1 VQARTILQKHA
12 AQNLIDSAV
21 AREARC
27 DHRTWLAL
35 WEVESRMGLTTCFG
49 SGGKESGG
57 VVSDLEQQ
65 HRERDRK
72 GNPPLFLSLGIGFV
86 IAAILVIVT
95 SGTAAAGL
103 PFVIAAAGLLGKGL
117 SDMRG
122 QQRAVGPPVSTEREL
137 LSAIKANG
145 GSITPAE
152 AAMETSLTV
161 READGMLSELA
172 GGGHLAVES
181 RDGALFYSLPGRP
194 NPELEGR

>member
-1 VQARTILQKHA
+1 
-12 AQNLIDSAV
+12 
-21 AREARC
+21 
-27 DHRTWLAL
+27 
-35 WEVESRMGLTTCFG
+35 MGWSTCLG
-49 SGGKESGG
+49 SDCKRSGG
-57 VVSDLEQQ
+57 VVSDLERQQ
-65 HRERDRK
+65 GEGDRK
-72 GNPPLFLSLGIGFV
+72 GNPYLYLSLGVGFV
-86 IAAILVIVT
+86 VDAILHMVT

-103 PFVIAAAGLLGKGL
+103 PFVIAAAALIGKGL

-137 LSAIKANG
+137 LSAIRASG

-181 RDGALFYSLPGRP
+181 RDGALFYSLPGRR